1 MAVMDTILQWLKR
14 IIRIGI
20 FEFLM
25 KLGWRVWLGLVVA
38 LAGLILLV
46 IFLVMVVIAL
56 IF

>member
-1 MAVMDTILQWLKR
+1 MAGMDTILTWLKR

-38 LAGLILLV
+38 LFALILLV
-46 IFLVMVVIAL
+46 IFLVMVLLAL
-56 IF
+56 LF